1 MAAFQEPRQR
11 AAGRGHRGQ
20 VGVGTYDTYKGTVEA
35 YIVPRLGSIRL
46 QDLDATHL
54 DGLYDEL
61 EERGRLR
68 DGAGLATN
76 TIVGIHAVLH
86 KALRDAVRRRRSRGT
101 SPMTSHPP
109 GLRAS
114 RCRSGPSSSCGR
126 S

>member
-86 KALRDAVRRRRSRGT
+86 KALRDAVRRRRVARNVADDVA
-101 SPMTSHPP
+101 PP
-109 GLRAS
+109 RAA
-114 RCRSGPSSSCGR
+114 RVEMPVWTVE
-126 S
+126 